1 MKNNLEQYVP
11 LIEREIEA
19 SVPAL
24 TGELA
29 AVPEML
35 RYSLESGGKRVRPL
49 LCLLFCE
56 AAGGDVDK
64 ALPFAAAVEFVHTY
78 SLIHDDLPCMDN
90 DDYRRGR
97 PSSHKQFGEANALL
111 AGDALLTH
119 AFYLIADAAVTGRVP
134 AAASVRA
141 AQELS
146 RLCGAAGM
154 IGGQYIDLAYENKRA
169 SADVLFQQDALKTAA
184 LIEAACVMGL
194 IAAGAAEEQIEAA
207 RRFALALG
215 LAFQITDDVLEETGE
230 GVSSDAVN
238 GKATYVSEMGME
250 KARAT
255 AAAYTDDAVA
265 ALAAFGDN
273 AGEIRELAMALLRR
287 TK

>member
-1 MKNNLEQYVP
+1 MNNTERYVA
-11 LIEREIEA
+11 LIEQEIAA

-24 TGELA
+24 VGELA
-29 AVPEML
+29 MVPEML

-90 DDYRRGR
+90 DDYRRGK
-97 PSSHKQFGEANALL
+97 PSSHKRFGEANALL

-119 AFYLIADAAVTGRVP
+119 AFYLIADAAAAGRVS
-134 AAASVRA
+134 AEASVKA
-141 AQELS
+141 AGELS

-154 IGGQYIDLAYENKRA
+154 IGGQYIDLAYENKKA
-169 SADVLFQQDALKTAA
+169 GADILFQQDALKTAA

-194 IAAGAAEEQIEAA
+194 IAAGAPEEQIEAA
-207 RRFALALG
+207 RRFALGLG
-215 LAFQITDDVLEETGE
+215 LAFQITDDVLEESDG

-238 GKATYVSEMGME
+238 GKATYVSEMGLE
-250 KARAT
+250 KARET
-255 AAAYTDDAVA
+255 AAAYTDDAIN
-265 ALAAFGDN
+265 ALDLFGGKAD
-273 AGEIRELAMALLRR
+273 EIKALAMALLRR

>member
-1 MKNNLEQYVP
+1 MDKTERLMS
-11 LIEREIEA
+11 LIEEEIA
-19 SVPAL
+19 SSVPSL
-24 TGELA
+24 SGELS

-56 AAGGDVDK
+56 AAGEAAEK

-90 DDYRRGR
+90 DDYRRGK

-119 AFYLIADAAVTGRVP
+119 AFYLIAQGAREGRVTAEAAVG
-134 AAASVRA
+134 AAA
-141 AQELS
+141 ELS

-154 IGGQYIDLAYENKRA
+154 IGGQYIDLAYENREA
-169 SADVLFQQDALKTAA
+169 TADVLFQQDALKTAA

-194 IAAGAAEEQIEAA
+194 LAAGADDTKIRAA
-207 RRFALALG
+207 REFALG
-215 LAFQITDDVLEETGE
+215 LGMAFQITDDLLETAEE
-230 GVSSDAVN
+230 GVSSDEAN
-238 GKATYVSEMGME
+238 GKATYVGLLGAAE
-250 KARAT
+250 ARAR
-255 AAAYTDDAVA
+255 AKEYTDGAIRALEIFGDKADALK
-265 ALAAFGDN
+265 ALAD
-273 AGEIRELAMALLRR
+273 ALLRR

>member
-1 MKNNLEQYVP
+1 MDKTERLMS
-11 LIEREIEA
+11 LIEEEIA
-19 SVPAL
+19 SSVPTL
-24 TGELA
+24 SGELS

-56 AAGGDVDK
+56 AAGGEAEK

-90 DDYRRGR
+90 DDYRRGK

-119 AFYLIADAAVTGRVP
+119 AFYLIAQGAREGRVSAEAAVG
-134 AAASVRA
+134 AAA
-141 AQELS
+141 ELS

-154 IGGQYIDLAYENKRA
+154 IGGQYIDLAYENREA
-169 SADVLFQQDALKTAA
+169 TADVLFQQDALKTAA

-194 IAAGAAEEQIEAA
+194 LAAGADDTMIRAA
-207 RRFALALG
+207 RDFALG
-215 LAFQITDDVLEETGE
+215 LGMAFQITDDLLETAEE
-230 GVSSDAVN
+230 GVSSDEAN
-238 GKATYVSEMGME
+238 GKATYVGLLGEE
-250 KARAT
+250 EARAR
-255 AAAYTDDAVA
+255 AKAYTNDAIRA
-265 ALAAFGDN
+265 LDIFGDKADALKALA
-273 AGEIRELAMALLRR
+273 EALLRR